1 MLLGDYGADV
11 IKVEPPRG
19 DWGRTMGTSVGPDNG
34 TTYLSVNR
42 NKRSLCLD
50 MKDDRGRAVAAR
62 LAGRSDIV
70 VESFRPGV
78 MDRLG
83 LGYETLAADNPRLIY
98 CSISGYGQDGPN
110 AGLPAGD
117 STMQA
122 YGGLMSVIG
131 EPGRQPLRVGNVVSD
146 MLTGM
151 NAFQGVMMALLTL
164 EKTGKGRRVAL
175 NLMDSL
181 MAFLAP
187 PLTEYMVTGN
197 VPDRIGNA
205 HPLLGPSGAMQTAD
219 GHIVV
224 TVLDHQWP
232 AFCERLGIE
241 AAQADPRFATSPLR
255 VENRAALEAILAP
268 VFAEKTS
275 ADWLA
280 LLRALDI
287 PCAPINDFTA
297 LRDDPQVRHNQT
309 LGSADHPTR
318 GPIPMVRN
326 PVRIDGI
333 ETACEAP
340 PVLGEHGREILLGEL
355 GYNESEADALIEAGV
370 VIEGDVG

>member
-1 MLLGDYGADV
+1 LTESPLQGLRVADFTQGAAGPYCAMLLGDYGADV

-197 VPDRIGNA
+197 LPDRIGNA

-241 AAQADPRFATSPLR
+241 AAQADRADQRLHGAQGRPSGPPQPNPRQRGSPDAR
-255 VENRAALEAILAP
+255 P
-268 VFAEKTS
+268 DPDGPQPS
-275 ADWLA
+275 AD
-280 LLRALDI
+280 RRY
-287 PCAPINDFTA
+287 
-297 LRDDPQVRHNQT
+297 RDG
-309 LGSADHPTR
+309 L
-318 GPIPMVRN
+318 
-326 PVRIDGI
+326 
-333 ETACEAP
+333 
-340 PVLGEHGREILLGEL
+340 
-355 GYNESEADALIEAGV
+355 
-370 VIEGDVG
+370 

>member
-1 MLLGDYGADV
+1 MLLGDYGTDV